1 MSTYQPAVLI
11 EGCLAFTSSAS
22 PLKPKLLLEQYLS
35 MSRVAMDILTS
46 TNFTSGLRA
55 APRITGDDQP
65 RASTLL
71 TAEMQK
77 LGPSTGCLGSAPPCP
92 TLSTCHLRKLTRVMC
107 FCLSTCQPSS
117 ADQRPP
123 CFISSASPLCGC
135 SFCPGCTQT
144 TATCCRAP
152 ARRRRAPAHCWAEF
166 LSTYQPAVLIEGCLA
181 YKLGIST

>member
-1 MSTYQPAVLI
+1 MYTLPAHIVKWRTEPLSTYQPAVLI

-92 TLSTCHLRKLTRVMC
+92 LEKVDQSYVPLSTCLHHGRFV
-107 FCLSTCQPSS
+107 
-117 ADQRPP
+117 
-123 CFISSASPLCGC
+123 
-135 SFCPGCTQT
+135 
-144 TATCCRAP
+144 
-152 ARRRRAPAHCWAEF
+152 H
-166 LSTYQPAVLIEGCLA
+166 
-181 YKLGIST
+181 KLGISTL

>member
-1 MSTYQPAVLI
+1 
-11 EGCLAFTSSAS
+11 
-22 PLKPKLLLEQYLS
+22 
-35 MSRVAMDILTS
+35 
-46 TNFTSGLRA
+46 
-55 APRITGDDQP
+55 
-65 RASTLL
+65 
-71 TAEMQK
+71 
-77 LGPSTGCLGSAPPCP
+77 
-92 TLSTCHLRKLTRVMC
+92 MC

-181 YKLGIST
+181 FTSSASPLKPQPKLLLEQYLSMSRVAMDILTFTALRAAPRITGDESSTRFVKGKVVHECKSESKNLQCNL

>member
-11 EGCLAFTSSAS
+11 EGCLAF
-22 PLKPKLLLEQYLS
+22 KPKLLLEQYLS

-92 TLSTCHLRKLTRVMC
+92 LEKVDQSYVP
-107 FCLSTCQPSS
+107 LSTCQPSS

-135 SFCPGCTQT
+135 SFCPGSTGT

-152 ARRRRAPAHCWAEF
+152 ARCRRAPAC
-166 LSTYQPAVLIEGCLA
+166 YRQC
-181 YKLGIST
+181 